1 MKFFNL
7 RWVYVNYKCSE
18 FLFLF
23 RYIFVSLLID
33 LSFDLMVVRLE
44 FVICLDFVIVMVF
57 LLKRWKNINILDIVK
72 WENLGYMYFS
82 INVSVNIL
90 V

>member
-1 MKFFNL
+1 MKFFKL

-57 LLKRWKNINILDIVK
+57 LLKRWKNLNILDIVK
-72 WENLGYMYFS
+72 RENLGYMYFR

-90 V
+90 A